1 MSLVKPDTKVSLTD
15 YDPADTGAY
24 QSADDATERLQE
36 HIDELIKLQN
46 LLYAENR
53 RALLVILQG
62 MDTSG
67 KDGTIRHVMSGL
79 SPQGVQVSSFKAPTP
94 EELAHDFLWRIHK
107 VVPPHGFIGIFNR
120 SHYEDVLVVR
130 VHSLVKRKVWKA
142 RFKQINHFE
151 RTLAKNGVIL
161 LKFFLH
167 ISKDEQKKR
176 LEERLADPARYWK
189 FSKHDVEE
197 RSYWD
202 AYEKAYEDA
211 LSECSTKQAPWH
223 IVPANHKWCR
233 NLYVAET
240 IVSTLRDLKMKYPP
254 ATDGLSNIV
263 IE

>member
-1 MSLVKPDTKVSLTD
+1 MSVVKPDSKASLKD
-15 YDPADTGAY
+15 YDPDDTGVY
-24 QSADDATERLQE
+24 QSAEEAAKPLQE
-36 HIDELIKLQN
+36 QIDELVKLQN
-46 LLYAENR
+46 LLYAESR

-107 VVPPHGFIGIFNR
+107 VIPPHGVIGIFNR

-130 VHSLVKRKVWKA
+130 VHSLVKPKVWKA
-142 RFKQINHFE
+142 RFKQINQFE
-151 RTLAKNGVIL
+151 RTLAKNGVML

-176 LEERLADPARYWK
+176 LEERLADPTRYWK
-189 FSKHDVEE
+189 FSKHDIEE
-197 RSYWD
+197 RRYWD
-202 AYEKAYEDA
+202 DYEKAYEDV
-211 LSECSTKQAPWH
+211 LSRCSTKHAPWH
-223 IVPANHKWCR
+223 IVPANHKWYR
-233 NLYVAET
+233 NLYVAEV
-240 IVSTLRDLKMKYPP
+240 IVSALRDLKMKYPP
-254 ATDGLSNIV
+254 PMEDLSRIA